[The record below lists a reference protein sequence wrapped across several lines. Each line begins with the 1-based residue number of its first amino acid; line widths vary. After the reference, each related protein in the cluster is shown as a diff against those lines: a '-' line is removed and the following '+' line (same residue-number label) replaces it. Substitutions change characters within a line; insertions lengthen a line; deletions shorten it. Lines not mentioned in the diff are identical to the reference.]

1 MLTVAI
7 IEDEGQ
13 AAERLRACLGRFE
26 SDHPNT
32 RFETTVF
39 AEPTRFLEG
48 YRPVWDIVFMDIEMP
63 NMDGMSAAHRLR
75 QLDGQVTLIFVTN
88 MAQFAAKG
96 YEVDALDYIIKP
108 FSYADFERKL
118 DRAVALR
125 NEDSA
130 AVMIVQRS
138 GTRRVLLREIEY
150 IEVRNHALLYH
161 TEHGILTGTG
171 TLQDIVDKLG
181 SHGFLRCSK
190 AFVVNSRHV
199 EAVKGNG
206 LVLADGSQIALGRA
220 YKKSFMVALAD
231 SMGNDAIL

>member
-7 IEDEGQ
+7 IEDEEQ
-13 AAERLRACLGRFE
+13 AAERLRARLGRYE

-63 NMDGMSAAHRLR
+63 NMDGMSAARKLR

-108 FSYADFERKL
+108 F
-118 DRAVALR
+118 
-125 NEDSA
+125 
-130 AVMIVQRS
+130 
-138 GTRRVLLREIEY
+138 
-150 IEVRNHALLYH
+150 
-161 TEHGILTGTG
+161 
-171 TLQDIVDKLG
+171 
-181 SHGFLRCSK
+181 
-190 AFVVNSRHV
+190 
-199 EAVKGNG
+199 
-206 LVLADGSQIALGRA
+206 
-220 YKKSFMVALAD
+220 
-231 SMGNDAIL
+231 